1 MHWHEMCIV
10 CIHSTSSS
18 KACNIIVV
26 PWILKQSMNKIY
38 HMEGNRNIYYFFVD
52 RGLMND
58 DIQFIL
64 VGDAVICKEV

>member
-1 MHWHEMCIV
+1 MKCVLCAYIV
-10 CIHSTSSS
+10 QVVARHASY
-18 KACNIIVV
+18 NIIVV